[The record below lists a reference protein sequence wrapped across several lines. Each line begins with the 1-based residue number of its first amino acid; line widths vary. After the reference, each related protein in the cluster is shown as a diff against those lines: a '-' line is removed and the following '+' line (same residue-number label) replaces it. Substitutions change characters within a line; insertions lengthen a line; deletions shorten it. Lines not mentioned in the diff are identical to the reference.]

1 MPGKNILLLRVAVF
15 FVGAAAVLAAAF
27 LFLHHP
33 MRNEWL
39 FGSLC
44 FAAFFAAV
52 LYPPLVFFLVPTLLP
67 VVDLAPWTGWITF
80 EEFDLVVLLL
90 LGGAYLRYALTL
102 PSFIGKT
109 HRLKV
114 SWGTLLLLAMLGSV
128 LISLFRGLAESG
140 GFSFSWF
147 HGYYQAMNSVR
158 LAKPFLLAVLLPPLC
173 LIIRSQDKQEG
184 QGGRYFSLLGL
195 GMTAGLC
202 LASLAT
208 IWERVAFL
216 GLLDFSSDYRTTA
229 LFWEMHVG
237 GAALDGFLAL
247 TVPFAARELVFAKSR
262 WHLAFVLTAL
272 ALACY
277 ACLTTFSRGVY
288 AAIPIALGV
297 TIWLSIREI
306 GLANLRLPIKKS
318 ALAAAF
324 LGVALFTIAAY
335 WIFETS
341 GYRGMF
347 AFLVTSGLFYPVVL
361 AQAGVSSATWWRG
374 MSLGL
379 LLSMIGLALAIS
391 VPKGAYLVFSVSALL
406 TAGSLV
412 WRRRGISAIAPSL
425 LVACYV
431 SMLSSGVL
439 VAWHW
444 GGGKAITS
452 MAISCSILLGGVFVA
467 SRRGPPQCGFRSQLS
482 IAVVLALLA
491 AIVAIFSGGRY
502 MADRFSTTNKDLDYR
517 LQHWETGLDQL
528 QGADWWLGKGLG
540 RVPATYFFAAPQSE
554 YPGGFHLQSDPSG
567 NAYLRLVGGRHIN
580 GWGEVFRVTQRIRPE
595 PGVYRVQFNVRA
607 EKDVVFVFEVCAK
620 HLLYQGRCVARQV
633 EAKGAGDT
641 WQRMEVELQGDLP
654 GGGAWYAPEL
664 VVFSIA
670 MLSRG
675 GVADFDNLV
684 LQNSGQELLANGNF
698 DNELTHWFSSS
709 DKYHMP
715 WHMKNIFLHVLFEQG
730 GLGLVILLVMLASA
744 FCRLVWGKAVG
755 HPHAPAVAGGLAG
768 FCVVGVFDSLLDVPR
783 VATLF
788 YLLLLLGLFIR
799 RPNSEH

>member
-1 MPGKNILLLRVAVF
+1 MPGKNILLLRVVML
-15 FVGAAAVLAAAF
+15 FVGAVSLLAAAF
-27 LFLHHP
+27 LFSHHP
-33 MRNEWL
+33 MRSEWL
-39 FGSLC
+39 WGSLC
-44 FAAFFAAV
+44 LAVLFTAV
-52 LYPPLVFFLVPTLLP
+52 LYPPLIFFLVPTLLP

-90 LGGAYLRYALTL
+90 LGGAYLRHALAF
-102 PSFIGKT
+102 PSLGGKI
-109 HRLKV
+109 HDLKV
-114 SWGTLLLLAMLGSV
+114 SWGIVLLITMLGSV
-128 LISLFRGLAESG
+128 LISLFRGLSESG
-140 GFSFSWF
+140 GFSFSLF
-147 HGYYQAMNSVR
+147 HGYYQSMNSIR
-158 LAKPFLLAVLLPPLC
+158 LAKPFLLAVLLLPLC
-173 LIIRSQDKQEG
+173 LILGTPEKKG
-184 QGGRYFSLLGL
+184 FGCFPLLGL

-202 LASLAT
+202 LVSLAT

-247 TVPFAARELVFAKSR
+247 TVPFAARELIFAKSR
-262 WHLAFVLTAL
+262 WHLAFVLTAV

-288 AAIPIALGV
+288 AAIPIGLAV
-297 TIWLSIREI
+297 SIWLSIRQI
-306 GLANLRLPIKKS
+306 GSGNLILPVKKS
-318 ALAAAF
+318 ALVVAF
-324 LGVALFTIAAY
+324 LGAVLFTIAAY

-347 AFLVTSGLFYPVVL
+347 AFLVASALFYPLGL
-361 AQAGVSSATWWRG
+361 ALASISSATWWRG
-374 MSLGL
+374 IFLGL
-379 LLSMIGLALAIS
+379 LSSTIALGLAIG
-391 VPKGAYLVFSVSALL
+391 VPKGAYLVFSISVLF

-412 WRRRGISAIAPSL
+412 LRRQGISEVGRGL
-425 LVACYV
+425 LVAGYV

-444 GGGKAITS
+444 GGGEAIAS
-452 MAISCSILLGGVFVA
+452 MAISCSILLCGIFAA
-467 SRRGPPQCGFRSQLS
+467 SRRRLPPCGFRSQLS
-482 IAVVLALLA
+482 MAVIMALLA

-502 MADRFSTTNKDLDYR
+502 MADRFATTNKDLDYR
-517 LQHWETGLDQL
+517 LQHWETGLGQL

-540 RVPATYFFAAPQSE
+540 RVPTTYFFAAPQSE

-567 NAYLRLVGGRHIN
+567 NTYLRLVGGRHIN

-595 PGVYRVQFNVRA
+595 QGVYRVQFNVRA
-607 EKDVVFVFEVCAK
+607 EKDVIFVFEVCAK
-620 HLLYQGRCVARQV
+620 HLLYQSRCVARQV
-633 EAKGAGDT
+633 EAKGESGT
-641 WQRMEVELQGDLP
+641 WQRMEVDLQGDLP

-675 GVADFDNLV
+675 GVADFDNLA
-684 LQNSGQELLANGNF
+684 LQNNGLELLANGNF

-715 WHMKNIFLHVLFEQG
+715 WHMKNLFLHVLFEQG
-730 GLGLVILLVMLASA
+730 WLGLVVLSVMLALA
-744 FCRLVWGKAVG
+744 FFRLVKGRAAG
-755 HPHAPAVAGGLAG
+755 HPIAPAVAGGLAG

-788 YLLLLLGLFIR
+788 YLLLLLGLFVR
-799 RPNSEH
+799 RPKNEY

>member
-1 MPGKNILLLRVAVF
+1 LLLRVVMF
-15 FVGAAAVLAAAF
+15 FVGAVSVLAAGF

-39 FGSLC
+39 LGTLC
-44 FAAFFAAV
+44 FASFFAAA

-80 EEFDLVVLLL
+80 EEFDLVVFLL
-90 LGGAYLRYALTL
+90 LGGAYLRYALAF

-109 HRLKV
+109 HGLKV
-114 SWGTLLLLAMLGSV
+114 SWGALLLIAMSGSV

-140 GFSFSWF
+140 GFSFSLF

-158 LAKPFLLAVLLPPLC
+158 LAKPFLLAVLLLPLC
-173 LIIRSQDKQEG
+173 LILWPQDKK
-184 QGGRYFSLLGL
+184 GGGCYSLLGL

-202 LASLAT
+202 LVSLAT

-288 AAIPIALGV
+288 AAIPIALAV
-297 TIWLSIREI
+297 SIWLSMREI
-306 GLANLRLPIKKS
+306 GSANLLLPAKKS
-318 ALAAAF
+318 ALAVALAS
-324 LGVALFTIAAY
+324 VALFTIAAY

-347 AFLVTSGLFYPVVL
+347 AFLVASGLFYPAGL
-361 AQAGVSSATWWRG
+361 ALASVSSATWWRG
-374 MSLGL
+374 ISLGV
-379 LLSMIGLALAIS
+379 LSSMVGLALAIS
-391 VPKGAYLVFSVSALL
+391 VPKGAYLVFSISALL

-412 WRRRGISAIAPSL
+412 WRRQGVSAIAQGL
-425 LVACYV
+425 LVAAYV

-444 GGGKAITS
+444 GGNEAIAS
-452 MAISCSILLGGVFVA
+452 MAIPCSILLCGIFVA
-467 SRRGPPQCGFRSQLS
+467 SRRTLPRCGFRSQLS
-482 IAVVLALLA
+482 IVVVLALLA

-517 LQHWETGLDQL
+517 LQHWETGLGQL

-567 NAYLRLVGGRHIN
+567 NPYLRLVGGRHIN

-607 EKDVVFVFEVCAK
+607 EQDVIFVFEVCAK

-633 EAKGAGDT
+633 EAKGQGGT
-641 WQRMEVELQGDLP
+641 WQRMEVDLQGDLP

-684 LQNSGQELLANGNF
+684 LQNNGLELLDNGNF

-715 WHMKNIFLHVLFEQG
+715 WHMKNIFLHILFEQG

-744 FCRLVWGKAVG
+744 FFRLVWGKAPG
-755 HPHAPAVAGGLAG
+755 HPIAPAMAGGLAG
-768 FCVVGVFDSLLDVPR
+768 FCIVGMFDSLLDVPR

-788 YLLLLLGLFIR
+788 YLLLLLGLFVR
-799 RPNSEH
+799 RQNNEH

>member
-1 MPGKNILLLRVAVF
+1 MPGKNILLLRVVMF
-15 FVGAAAVLAAAF
+15 CVGAVSVLAAAF
-27 LFLHHP
+27 LLLHHP
-33 MRNEWL
+33 MRSDWL
-39 FGSLC
+39 LGSLC
-44 FAAFFAAV
+44 FAAFFTAA

-80 EEFDLVVLLL
+80 EEFDLLVLLL
-90 LGGAYLRYALTL
+90 LGGAYLRHALTFPWL
-102 PSFIGKT
+102 IGKN

-147 HGYYQAMNSVR
+147 HGYYQSMNSIR
-158 LAKPFLLAVLLPPLC
+158 LAKPFLLAVLLLPLC
-173 LIIRSQDKQEG
+173 LVLRPQEKKG
-184 QGGRYFSLLGL
+184 VSCFSLLGLGL

-202 LASLAT
+202 LVSLAT

-247 TVPFAARELVFAKSR
+247 TVPFAARELIFAKSR
-262 WHLAFVLTAL
+262 WHLAFVLAAL
-272 ALACY
+272 ALASY

-288 AAIPIALGV
+288 AAIPIALGLS
-297 TIWLSIREI
+297 IWLSMREI
-306 GLANLRLPIKKS
+306 GSANLLLPVKKS
-318 ALAAAF
+318 ALAVALF
-324 LGVALFTIAAY
+324 GMALFTIAAY
-335 WIFETS
+335 WVFETS

-347 AFLVTSGLFYPVVL
+347 VFLVASGLFYPVGL
-361 AQAGVSSATWWRG
+361 ALASVSSATWWRG
-374 MSLGL
+374 ISLGL
-379 LLSMIGLALAIS
+379 LSSMIGLALAIS
-391 VPKGAYLVFSVSALL
+391 VPKGAYLVFAVSALL
-406 TAGSLV
+406 TAGSLIG
-412 WRRRGISAIAPSL
+412 RRQRVSAIAQGL
-425 LVACYV
+425 LIPAYV

-444 GGGKAITS
+444 GGNEAIAS
-452 MAISCSILLGGVFVA
+452 MAISCTILLCGIFVA
-467 SRRGPPQCGFRSQLS
+467 SRRTLPQCGFRSQLS

-491 AIVAIFSGGRY
+491 AVVAIFSGGRY

-517 LQHWETGLDQL
+517 LQHWETGLGQL

-554 YPGGFHLQSDPSG
+554 YPGGFHLQSDSSG
-567 NAYLRLVGGRHIN
+567 NTYLRLVGGRHIN

-607 EKDVVFVFEVCAK
+607 EKDVIFVFEVCAK

-633 EAKGAGDT
+633 EVKGEGGT

-675 GVADFDNLV
+675 GVADFDNLA
-684 LQNSGQELLANGNF
+684 LQNNGMELLANGNF
-698 DNELTHWFSSS
+698 DSELTRWFSSS

-715 WHMKNIFLHVLFEQG
+715 WHMKNVFLHILFEQG
-730 GLGLVILLVMLASA
+730 GLGLVVLLVMLASA
-744 FCRLVWGKAVG
+744 FFRLVWGKAAS
-755 HPHAPAVAGGLAG
+755 HPLAPAVAGGLAG
-768 FCVVGVFDSLLDVPR
+768 FCIVGVFDSLLDVPR

>member
-1 MPGKNILLLRVAVF
+1 MPGKNILLLRVVMF
-15 FVGAAAVLAAAF
+15 CVGAVSVLAAVF

-39 FGSLC
+39 LGSLC
-44 FAAFFAAV
+44 FAAFFAAA
-52 LYPPLVFFLVPTLLP
+52 LYPPLVFFLVPAMLP

-80 EEFDLVVLLL
+80 EEFDLLVLLL
-90 LGGAYLRYALTL
+90 LGGAYLRYALAFRS
-102 PSFIGKT
+102 PIHEI
-109 HRLKV
+109 HRLKL
-114 SWGTLLLLAMLGSV
+114 SSGALLLLAMLVSV
-128 LISLFRGLAESG
+128 LISLFRGLVDSG
-140 GFSFSWF
+140 GFIFSWF
-147 HGYYQAMNSVR
+147 HGYYESMNSIR
-158 LAKPFLLAVLLPPLC
+158 LAKPFLLAVLLLPLC
-173 LIIRSQDKQEG
+173 LIPPPQDRK
-184 QGGRYFSLLGL
+184 GGSNFSLLGL

-202 LASLAT
+202 LVSLAT

-262 WHLAFVLTAL
+262 WHLAFVVTAL

-297 TIWLSIREI
+297 SIWLSMRQIRS
-306 GLANLRLPIKKS
+306 ANLLLLVKKS
-318 ALAAAF
+318 DLAVAF
-324 LGVALFTIAAY
+324 FGVALFTIAAY
-335 WIFETS
+335 WIFDTS

-347 AFLVTSGLFYPVVL
+347 AFLVASGLFYPIAL
-361 AQAGVSSATWWRG
+361 ALASVSSATWWRG
-374 MSLGL
+374 ISMGL
-379 LLSMIGLALAIS
+379 LSSMIGLALAIS
-391 VPKGAYLVFSVSALL
+391 VPKGAYLVFSISGLL

-412 WRRRGISAIAPSL
+412 WRWRGVSAIVPGL
-425 LVACYV
+425 LVASYV

-444 GGGKAITS
+444 GGEDAIAS
-452 MAISCSILLGGVFVA
+452 MAISCVTLLCGIFVA
-467 SRRGPPQCGFRSQLS
+467 SRQTLPQCGFRSQLS
-482 IAVVLALLA
+482 IAVFLALLA

-517 LQHWETGLDQL
+517 LQHWETGLGQL

-595 PGVYRVQFNVRA
+595 PGVYRVNFNVRA

-633 EAKGAGDT
+633 EAKGEGGR
-641 WQRMEVELQGDLP
+641 WQQMEVDLQGDLP

-684 LQNSGQELLANGNF
+684 LQNNGLELLANGNF
-698 DNELTHWFSSS
+698 DKELTHWFSSS

-715 WHMKNIFLHVLFEQG
+715 WHMKNIFLHILFEQG
-730 GLGLVILLVMLASA
+730 GVGLVVLLLMLASA
-744 FCRLVWGKAVG
+744 FFRLAWGKAAG
-755 HPHAPAVAGGLAG
+755 HSIAPAVAGGLAG
-768 FCVVGVFDSLLDVPR
+768 FCVVGMFDSLLDVPR

-788 YLLLLLGLFIR
+788 YLLLLMGLFIR
-799 RPNSEH
+799 HPNSKH